1 MAYNPQM
8 PQQAQQMP
16 QQGQQQPQ
24 QWQNPA
30 ANWQRT
36 YQNSQ
41 WARQIPQYQ
50 QNPYQQN
57 PYQQNPYQQMPY
69 QQNPYQRQMP
79 QQMPQQQ
86 QFQMPQFSQQQIN
99 QFLSYM
105 QSRPMPSF
113 MSDPRYQA
121 QQSQKPVYQ
130 PPPQPTARAYVPAVQ
145 WGQSIGTM
153 RGLGSPT
160 YTVGDSAADA
170 YVKAN
175 AGKNLNLRDA
185 KTKAKIEDL
194 YKQYYAGAQ

>member
-16 QQGQQQPQ
+16 QQGQAQGQSQ

-41 WARQIPQYQ
+41 WARPMPQYQ
-50 QNPYQQN
+50 PNPYQ
-57 PYQQNPYQQMPY
+57 QQMPY
-69 QQNPYQRQMP
+69 QQMPYQRQMP
-79 QQMPQQQ
+79 QQYQ

-105 QSRPMPSF
+105 QSRPMPNF
-113 MSDPRYQA
+113 MGDPRYQA

-130 PPPQPTARAYVPAVQ
+130 PTQSPAMNPRAYVPDVKF
-145 WGQSIGTM
+145 GFGTGYASNM
-153 RGLGSPT
+153 MTGYTSGDASADAWVKARAKPGSPT
-160 YTVGDSAADA
+160 QRGREREQSI
-170 YVKAN
+170 
-175 AGKNLNLRDA
+175 R
-185 KTKAKIEDL
+185 DL
-194 YKQYYAGAQ
+194 YAQYYAGAQ